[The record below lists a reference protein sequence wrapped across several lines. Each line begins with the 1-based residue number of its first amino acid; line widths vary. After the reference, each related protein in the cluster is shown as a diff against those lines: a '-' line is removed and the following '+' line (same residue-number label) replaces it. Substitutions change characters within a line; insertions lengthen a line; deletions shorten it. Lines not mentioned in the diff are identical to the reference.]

1 MRARPLLP
9 ILVALAGLPSRA
21 VIAPD
26 YKDDFQDGTR
36 RAWSEPAVVS
46 AALNAGPGGTGDHA
60 IRLESTGTG
69 LPGDFTPRQ
78 RFVMFHRENY
88 DLAQENNWQGNWQSA
103 DIRRLEL
110 DIRNEGATPLN
121 LRVAFS
127 SSGGDPTF
135 DPFFVPWWVS
145 TTPVVVPANG
155 LWTHVSF
162 TVNDESHYTM
172 YSGSDSFDVVM
183 QNIVEVKLFSSSS
196 VFWTGDIMT
205 ASAVI
210 DNIQA
215 VVPEPSSAALL
226 GLAALALRVVRR
238 RAPRS

>member
-1 MRARPLLP
+1 MRSPL
-9 ILVALAGLPSRA
+9 ILLALVTLASSPAQAL
-21 VIAPD
+21 ITPD
-26 YKDDFQDGTR
+26 YKDDFQDGTAR
-36 RAWSEPAVVS
+36 SWSEPAVVS
-46 AALNAGPGGTGDHA
+46 SALNQGPAGSGDHA

-88 DLAQENNWQGNWQSA
+88 DLAQENNWQGNWQTA
-103 DIRRLEL
+103 NIRRLEL
-110 DIRNEGATPLN
+110 DIRNDGVIPLN

-135 DPFFVPWWVS
+135 DPLFVPWWVS
-145 TTPVVVPANG
+145 TTPVVVPADG

-162 TVNDESHYTM
+162 SVNDESLYTQ

-183 QNIVEVKLFSSSS
+183 QNVVEVKLFSSSS

-215 VVPEPSSAALL
+215 VVPEPSSAALM
-226 GLAALALRVVRR
+226 GVAVYVLRLVRR
-238 RAPRS
+238 RALRA